1 MDSDGNLIK
10 VGYISGFYGV
20 KGWLKVFSYT
30 DPKENILAYRPWMVK
45 IPQQGWQEIKL
56 LGGRL
61 QGKGIVAQ
69 LEGFNNKNQ
78 VLHLLKAEI
87 AIRQDQL
94 PACDDGE
101 YYWRDLMGFDVVT
114 DTGKNIGTVKGVMET
129 GANDVMEVKGT
140 DGGETLIPW
149 VHDVY
154 IKQVDQ
160 ARQKIIVDWEQDD
173 S

>member
-1 MDSDGNLIK
+1 MNGHDNLIK

-45 IPQQGWQEIKL
+45 VPQQGWQEIKL
-56 LGGRL
+56 LGGRV

-69 LEGFNNKNQ
+69 LAGFDNKNQ

-94 PACDDGE
+94 PDCDDGE
-101 YYWRDLMGFDVVT
+101 YYWRDLIGFDVASN
-114 DTGKNIGTVKGVMET
+114 TGKSIGTVKGVMET
-129 GANDVMEVKGT
+129 GANDVMEVKGL
-140 DGGETLIPW
+140 DGGEILIPW
-149 VHDVY
+149 VHDIY
-154 IKQVDQ
+154 IKQVDP
-160 ARQKIIVDWEQDD
+160 AKKKIIVDWELDD